1 MIFAQSFNID
11 DPGVFQPAEKFS
23 DFGALAST
31 IVQSLTIIA
40 AVVSIIFI
48 ITAGLKYVTSSG
60 DPKKIASA
68 TSTLTYAIIGL
79 AVTALAFVILRV
91 VEHFFGAR
99 LGVT

>member
-1 MIFAQSFNID
+1 MSFDIESE
-11 DPGVFQPAEKFS
+11 FQPASKFS

-31 IVQSLTIIA
+31 IVQALTIVA

-48 ITAGLKYVTSSG
+48 ITAGFKYVTSSG

-91 VEHFFGAR
+91 VEHFLGAR
-99 LGVT
+99 LGIT